1 MQPISAREEIRAQV
15 VYAGPGFG
23 GKTTNVEYLA
33 RQLGGRVSGSRT
45 EGERTVTFDLLTVGY
60 TVVGGWS
67 LRLNLQTV
75 PGQADYVEARRLVL
89 RSPDVVVFVVDSDP
103 TRMDANRYALD
114 DLQTVLRRNGQ
125 DPEKIPLVLQYN
137 KRDIEGALPL
147 DRLEE
152 SFNPE
157 GAYPAV
163 AAIAVRGVGVFETLG
178 AVLHLVRSRAE
189 TLYRPLFAT
198 SP

>member
-1 MQPISAREEIRAQV
+1 MQPIRAKNEIRAQV

-33 RQLGGRVSGSRT
+33 RQLDGRVSGSKT

-60 TVVGGWS
+60 KVVGDWS

-89 RSPDVVVFVVDSDP
+89 RSPDVVVFVVDSDLA
-103 TRMDANRYALD
+103 RVDANRYALD
-114 DLQTVLRRNGQ
+114 DVQRVLRRNGQ

-137 KRDIEGALPL
+137 KRDVEGALPL
-147 DRLEE
+147 EVLEK
-152 SFNPE
+152 SLNPG
-157 GAYPAV
+157 GAHPSV
-163 AAIAVRGVGVFETLG
+163 AAIAVRGIGVVETLG
-178 AVLHLVRSRAE
+178 VVLQLVRTSAE
-189 TLYRPLFAT
+189 ARYRPLFET
-198 SP
+198 V